1 MEVLSSVDR
10 SKLLDV
16 IWSLQR
22 KKRHISNDDVSKIA
36 QEFNMSEVELEGVIS
51 FLVARRYRRLY
62 DQSEV
67 FPDLLLIDGGKGQLN
82 AALAACMTS
91 RMPAGSAMC

>member
-36 QEFNMSEVELEGVIS
+36 QEFNMSEVE
-51 FLVARRYRRLY
+51 
-62 DQSEV
+62 
-67 FPDLLLIDGGKGQLN
+67 KKW
-82 AALAACMTS
+82 
-91 RMPAGSAMC
+91 